1 MSTDSTSPL
10 SSPNELKKTRTG
22 RFITVGLVATIA
34 VIIVIIIASG
44 ALSLSAVNDSNS
56 IEGNNPD
63 YLPTPYTV
71 NVISGSIAVNAN
83 SYNCVSFS
91 VPKGALNPVLQGNF
105 TSSGDSQNNNVIVTV
120 MSQTDFVNW
129 QNGRQSST
137 YYNKDLFPMATG
149 NINITLPSG
158 TYYIV
163 FGSATWM
170 QAKTVSAQIDLTYS
184 K

>member
-1 MSTDSTSPL
+1 MSTYPASPQ
-10 SSPNELKKTRTG
+10 SNPNEIKKTHTG
-22 RFITVGLVATIA
+22 RFIAVRLVATVA
-34 VIIVIIIASG
+34 VIIIIIAFG
-44 ALSLSAVNDSNS
+44 ALSLGAVNNSNPN
-56 IEGNNPD
+56 EGNNPD

-71 NVISGSIAVNAN
+71 SVISGSIAVNAN
-83 SYNCVSFS
+83 SYNYVTFS

-137 YYNKDLFPMATG
+137 YYNKDLLPMVTG

-158 TYYIV
+158 TYYII
-163 FGSATWM
+163 FGSATYLSP
-170 QAKTVSAQIDLTYS
+170 KTVSAQINLIYS